1 MLLQAS
7 IKECLSSNNYLGN
20 IMHPAFSVIFLTTL
34 IGAAQGL
41 FLALFTGQIFTT
53 FKLMP
58 EQNDPNF
65 YIIGSVLSL
74 MLLTLGLFASF
85 FHLGHPERAWRS
97 IARWRTS
104 WLSREVIALP
114 AMMIGVMAY
123 GAAHFFDLTYPLFET
138 PGGTGL
144 DATLILGFITTVLT
158 YTLFVCTGM
167 IYACIKFLQE
177 WHSPLTVI
185 NFILLGTASGFTLAT
200 ALSAWLNTELTNFY
214 ATWAITFTV
223 LALIFRFAT
232 VIRNQKITPKSD
244 LRSAIGVRHPKV
256 VQITQ
261 GFLGGSFNT
270 REYFHGKSKAVLRNI
285 KYIAFILVFVIPV
298 ILLVISLSSKGYF
311 IPLLAILVQYV
322 GLLAERWYFFADANH
337 PQNLYYQNIA

>member
-1 MLLQAS
+1 
-7 IKECLSSNNYLGN
+7 
-20 IMHPAFSVIFLTTL
+20 MHPAFSVVFLTTL

-58 EQNDPNF
+58 EQNDPSF
-65 YIIGSVLSL
+65 YIIGSALSL
-74 MLLTLGLFASF
+74 VLLGLGLFASF

-97 IARWRTS
+97 IAMWRTS

-114 AMMIGVMAY
+114 AMMAGVAAY
-123 GAAHFFDLTYPLFET
+123 GAAHYFELTYPIFET
-138 PGGTGL
+138 PGGTGI
-144 DATLILGFITTVLT
+144 DATLILGMVATVFT
-158 YTLFVCTGM
+158 YALFVCTGM

-185 NFILLGTASGFTLAT
+185 NFTLLGTASGFTLAT

-223 LALIFRFAT
+223 LAFLFRLAS
-232 VIRNQKITPKSD
+232 VIRNKNITPKSD

-270 REYFHGKSKAVLRNI
+270 REYFHGTTETVVRNI
-285 KYIAFILVFVIPV
+285 KYIAFVLVFFIPV
-298 ILLVISLSSKGYF
+298 ILLF
-311 IPLLAILVQYV
+311 IGLKNTGFILPLAAVLIQYI
-322 GLLAERWYFFADANH
+322 GLLAERWFFFADANH
-337 PQNLYYQNIA
+337 PQNLYYQNMA

>member
-1 MLLQAS
+1 
-7 IKECLSSNNYLGN
+7 
-20 IMHPAFSVIFLTTL
+20 MHPAFSVVFLTTL

-58 EQNDPNF
+58 EQNDPSF
-65 YIIGSVLSL
+65 YIIGSALSL
-74 MLLTLGLFASF
+74 VLLGLGLFASF

-97 IARWRTS
+97 IAMWRTS

-114 AMMIGVMAY
+114 AMMAGVAAY
-123 GAAHFFDLTYPLFET
+123 GAAHYFELTYPIFET
-138 PGGTGL
+138 PGGTGI
-144 DATLILGFITTVLT
+144 DATLILGMVATVFT
-158 YTLFVCTGM
+158 YALFVCTGM

-185 NFILLGTASGFTLAT
+185 NFTLLGTASGFTLAT

-223 LALIFRFAT
+223 LAFLFRLAS
-232 VIRNQKITPKSD
+232 VIRNKNITPKSD

-270 REYFHGKSKAVLRNI
+270 REYFHGITETVVRNI
-285 KYIAFILVFVIPV
+285 KYIAFVLVFFIPV
-298 ILLVISLSSKGYF
+298 ILLF
-311 IPLLAILVQYV
+311 IGLKNTGFILPLAAVLIQYI
-322 GLLAERWYFFADANH
+322 GLLAERWFFFADANH
-337 PQNLYYQNIA
+337 PQNLYYQNMA

>member
-1 MLLQAS
+1 
-7 IKECLSSNNYLGN
+7 
-20 IMHPAFSVIFLTTL
+20 MHPAFSVVFLTTL

-65 YIIGSVLSL
+65 YIIGSALSL
-74 MLLTLGLFASF
+74 LLLGAGLFASF

-97 IARWRTS
+97 IAKWRTS

-114 AMMIGVMAY
+114 AMMAGVTAY
-123 GAAHFFDLTYPLFET
+123 GAAHYFDLTYPLFET
-138 PGGTGL
+138 PGGTGI
-144 DATLILGFITTVLT
+144 DATLILGFITTALT

-185 NFILLGTASGFTLAT
+185 NFTLLGTASGFTLAT
-200 ALSAWLNTELTNFY
+200 VLSAWLDTELANFY

-223 LALIFRFAT
+223 LAFLFRLAS
-232 VIRNQKITPKSD
+232 VVRNQKITPKSD

-270 REYFHGKSKAVLRNI
+270 REYFHGTTEIVVRNV
-285 KYIAFILVFVIPV
+285 KYIAFILVFLIPI
-298 ILLVISLSSKGYF
+298 ILLVISLQTTGVI
-311 IPLLAILVQYV
+311 IPLIAILVQYM
-322 GLLAERWYFFADANH
+322 GLIAERWFFFADANH
-337 PQNLYYQNIA
+337 PQNLYYQNMA